1 MGETVVVGYARTP
14 FGTFGGGLK
23 DIPATDL
30 GAHAIRHAL
39 RRAGVDGADVD
50 YVYMGQVVQAGAGQI
65 PSRQASMKAGCPESV
80 PSDTINKVC
89 ASSLR
94 AVNIADMAIRL
105 GESRIVV
112 AGGMESMSQAPYLLA
127 GARWGLR
134 MGDATLVD
142 SVVYDGL
149 TCSFGHC
156 HMGVYGSEVAKEF
169 GITREAQD
177 AWAYRSH
184 QRALAAMDRGRLAEE
199 IVPIDAP
206 GKRGIPVTVTNDE
219 APRRDTSPDK
229 LAALKPAFQPDG
241 TVTAGNAPGLS
252 DGATALVL
260 MDRAEAE
267 RRGLDVLA
275 TIVSQAQVSEAPRYL
290 HTVPARAGLKAL
302 QRVGLSVRDL
312 ALVEINE
319 AFAAVTLTSIQVAEL
334 DPDIVNVNGGA
345 VALGHPIGASGGR
358 ILMTLI
364 QELRHR
370 GGGYGLA
377 AICSGG
383 GQGEATV
390 VRVD

>member
-39 RRAGVDGADVD
+39 IRAGVDGADVD

-184 QRALAAMDRGRLAEE
+184 QRALAAMERGRLAEE

-219 APRRDTSPDK
+219 APRRDTSPEK